1 MAATTVTDAGSV
13 RIITEVIPATDPRAA
28 QLASGTQEPAKTS
41 FQTQVFQRAHPK
53 VLGTIHIFTGII
65 HICFGIIL
73 TVSEHRNP
81 SLPVASGILF
91 WLGILLEGHQE
102 GCFAADTNSCCFPSS
117 SWFRARCWWK
127 VKGETALRWYF
138 PQVKTCCVVSVGVVL
153 GTLVATGIHG
163 TAITRNIPGCEKSGP
178 FQIRPEWCS
187 NTESKVWT
195 PGIARATPSLSV
207 GCSKIQVVDPRI
219 FPFSSSLQLLS
230 NMLDSTVVILSLL
243 EFCVAVAVLAF
254 GYDTVRQHTYTQ
266 LVREAGIPGNPWKSL
281 EC

>member
-28 QLASGTQEPAKTS
+28 QLTSGSQAPAPARTS
-41 FQTQVFQRAHPK
+41 FQTQGFRRAHPK
-53 VLGTIHIFTGII
+53 VLGTIHIFTGIV

-91 WLGILLEGHQE
+91 WLGILLLVSGSLLVESE
-102 GCFAADTNSCCFPSS
+102 RRDSP
-117 SWFRARCWWK
+117 
-127 VKGETALRWYF
+127 VL
-138 PQVKTCCVVSVGVVL
+138 VKTCCVVNVGVVL

-163 TAITRNIPGCEKSGP
+163 TAITRHMPGCENPGP
-178 FQIRPEWCS
+178 YQIRPEWCL
-187 NTESKVWT
+187 SKE
-195 PGIARATPSLSV
+195 G
-207 GCSKIQVVDPRI
+207 KI
-219 FPFSSSLQLLS
+219 LS
-230 NMLDSTVVILSLL
+230 NGLDCTLVLLSLL

-266 LVREAGIPGNPWKSL
+266 LVREAGIPANPWKSL
-281 EC
+281 ES

>member
-28 QLASGTQEPAKTS
+28 QLASGSQAPARTS
-41 FQTQVFQRAHPK
+41 FQTQVFRRAHPK
-53 VLGTIHIFTGII
+53 VLGTIHIFAGIV

-91 WLGILLEGHQE
+91 WLGILLLVSGSLLVESE
-102 GCFAADTNSCCFPSS
+102 RRDSL
-117 SWFRARCWWK
+117 
-127 VKGETALRWYF
+127 VL
-138 PQVKTCCVVSVGVVL
+138 VKTCCVVNVGVVL

-163 TAITRNIPGCEKSGP
+163 TAITRNIPGCEGSGP
-178 FQIRPEWCS
+178 FHIRPEWCLNMGSKMMS
-187 NTESKVWT
+187 NV
-195 PGIARATPSLSV
+195 
-207 GCSKIQVVDPRI
+207 
-219 FPFSSSLQLLS
+219 
-230 NMLDSTVVILSLL
+230 LDSTLVILGLL
-243 EFCVAVAVLAF
+243 EFCAAVAVLAF

-266 LVREAGIPGNPWKSL
+266 LVREAGIHGNPWKSL

>member
-28 QLASGTQEPAKTS
+28 QLASGSQAPARTS
-41 FQTQVFQRAHPK
+41 FQTQVFRRAHPK
-53 VLGTIHIFTGII
+53 VLGTIHIFTGIV

-91 WLGILLEGHQE
+91 WLGILLLVSGSLLVESE
-102 GCFAADTNSCCFPSS
+102 RRDSL
-117 SWFRARCWWK
+117 
-127 VKGETALRWYF
+127 VL
-138 PQVKTCCVVSVGVVL
+138 VKTCCVVNVGVVL

-163 TAITRNIPGCEKSGP
+163 TAITRNIPGCDKSRP
-178 FQIRPEWCS
+178 FQILPEWCLS
-187 NTESKVWT
+187 TYSKM
-195 PGIARATPSLSV
+195 
-207 GCSKIQVVDPRI
+207 
-219 FPFSSSLQLLS
+219 LS
-230 NMLDSTVVILSLL
+230 NMLDSTLVILGLL

-266 LVREAGIPGNPWKSL
+266 LAL
-281 EC
+281 

>member
-28 QLASGTQEPAKTS
+28 QLASGSQTPERARTS
-41 FQTQVFQRAHPK
+41 FQTQGFQRAHPK
-53 VLGTIHIFTGII
+53 VLGTIHIFTGIV

-73 TVSEHRNP
+73 TTSEHRNP

-91 WLGILLEGHQE
+91 WLGILLLVSGSLLVESE
-102 GCFAADTNSCCFPSS
+102 RRDSP
-117 SWFRARCWWK
+117 
-127 VKGETALRWYF
+127 VL
-138 PQVKTCCVVSVGVVL
+138 VKTCCVVSVGVVL
-153 GTLVATGIHG
+153 GTLVAIGIHG
-163 TAITRNIPGCEKSGP
+163 TAITRHMPGCDNLGP
-178 FQIRPEWCS
+178 FQIRPEWCL
-187 NTESKVWT
+187 NTD
-195 PGIARATPSLSV
+195 G
-207 GCSKIQVVDPRI
+207 KI
-219 FPFSSSLQLLS
+219 LS
-230 NMLDSTVVILSLL
+230 NGLDSTFVLLGLL